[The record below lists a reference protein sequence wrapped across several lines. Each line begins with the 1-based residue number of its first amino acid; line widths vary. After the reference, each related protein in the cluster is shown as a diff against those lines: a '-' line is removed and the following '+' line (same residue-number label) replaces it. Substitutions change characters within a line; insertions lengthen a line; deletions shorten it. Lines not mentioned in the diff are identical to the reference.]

1 MSDLEEYDRRGS
13 LAARELFQTAQ
24 RLFIAGK
31 HRESIA
37 AFTEFITMRG
47 EIEIALLSRGVA
59 YLKTGQ
65 IDKSIDDFRIVI
77 TINSKNFRAY
87 FYRGTAYMAAEDFEK
102 AIRDFDKTIELKPDY
117 GAAFF
122 ARGSAYAQIGNEY
135 EAARNIRT
143 AITFS
148 EANMQG
154 FTDTFGLFRTQ
165 FDKALGVMA
174 DTEKAPG
181 ILLSE
186 NEIKTVRRWLAAR
199 DQ

>member
-1 MSDLEEYDRRGS
+1 M
-13 LAARELFQTAQ
+13 AARELFQEAR
-24 RLFIAGK
+24 RLFSAGK

-37 AFTEFITMRG
+37 AFTEFIAMRG

-65 IDKSIDDFRIVI
+65 IKESIEDFSIAI
-77 TINSKNFRAY
+77 TINSNNFRTY
-87 FYRGTAYMAAEDFEK
+87 FYRGTAYMASEDFEK
-102 AIRDFDKTIELKPDY
+102 AITDFDKTIELKPDY

-122 ARGSAYAQIGNEY
+122 ARGSAYAQTGNEY

-148 EANMQG
+148 EGNLQG
-154 FTDTFGLFRTQ
+154 FTETVGLFGAQ
-165 FDKALGVMA
+165 FDKALAVVA
-174 DTEKAPG
+174 DKEKVPPVF
-181 ILLSE
+181 LSKD
-186 NEIKTVRRWLAAR
+186 EIKTVRKWLSAR